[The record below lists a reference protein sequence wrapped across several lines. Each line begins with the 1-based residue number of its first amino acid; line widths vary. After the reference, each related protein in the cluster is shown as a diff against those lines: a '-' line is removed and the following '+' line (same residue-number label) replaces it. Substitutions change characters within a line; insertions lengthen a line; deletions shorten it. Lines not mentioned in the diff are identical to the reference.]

1 MLIIKNK
8 LKNIINKKYY
18 LLFFFLL
25 YLTVLFGFYFDEDN
39 LGAAMHDATL
49 HYRISEEF
57 SENFYQTF
65 LKFGNEEYSMGTR
78 NSPVFWIFLSFLS
91 DYFSYDLIRLLNSF
105 VVFAIGVIFYKCLLI
120 KYKDIQPHALIIL
133 SSFIFLSPS
142 LRSLAIWPY
151 SLIWGLFFFTL
162 SIFNYLK
169 FKDYLNFNK
178 SALILINV
186 IIASYIYPAFSVFFI
201 FFFYKITKKLNK
213 TKIISLLFISA
224 ILAIPCVIYLITKD
238 FYTSFI
244 NAEGMGVPI
253 SKSLNISNKI
263 LIISSI
269 ILYYI
274 LPIINFKETFHKIQK
289 INLIK
294 IMFLAIFCLINIYY
308 FNFPNYNMGGGFFH
322 KVSIILFNNDYLFF
336 FSAFF
341 SILVIYTIIEKK
353 FENYLLL
360 AILII
365 YNPQLTIYIKYF
377 DPLIFIIFLTLFDF
391 DFKKHFVNKSYKY
404 YQFYGII
411 IFYYIGVYAK
421 KSLLPSFIY
430 NSFHHMY

>member
-8 LKNIINKKYY
+8 LKSIINKKYY

-39 LGAAMHDATL
+39 LGGAMHDASY

-57 SENFYQTF
+57 SKNFYQTF
-65 LKFGNEEYSMGTR
+65 LKFGTEDHGMGTR
-78 NSPVFWIFLSFLS
+78 NSPVFWIFLSLVS
-91 DYFSYDLIRLLNSF
+91 DYFSYDFIRFLNTF
-105 VVFAIGVIFYKCLLI
+105 IIFAIGIIFYKCLLL
-120 KYKDIQPHALIIL
+120 KYKDIQPHAVIIL

-151 SLIWGLFFFTL
+151 SLIWGLFFFIL
-162 SIFNYLK
+162 SIFNFLK
-169 FKDYLNFNK
+169 FKDNLNFNR
-178 SALILINV
+178 SALILIHV

-201 FFFYKITKKLNK
+201 FFFYKITKQLNK
-213 TKIISLLFISA
+213 KKIISLLFISA
-224 ILAIPCVIYLITKD
+224 ILAMPCIIYLITKD
-238 FYTSFI
+238 FYNSFD
-244 NAEGMGVPI
+244 NAQGLDVPF

-269 ILYYI
+269 FLYYI
-274 LPIINFKETFHKIQK
+274 LPIINIEETFHKIKK

-294 IMFLAIFCLINIYY
+294 IIFLAIFCFINIYY
-308 FNFPNYNMGGGFFH
+308 FNFPDYNWGGGFFH
-322 KVSIILFNNDYLFF
+322 KVSIILFNNNYLFF

-353 FENYLLL
+353 FDNYLLL

-391 DFKKHFVNKSYKY
+391 DFKKHFVNKSYNY
-404 YQFYGII
+404 YQFYGVI

-421 KSLLPSFIY
+421 KSLLPASIY
-430 NSFHHMY
+430 NFII